1 MVILVDTNIIL
12 DVLQKREPFY
22 ADSKDILIK
31 CASGDINGYIA
42 LHTVSN
48 LFFILRK
55 QYSLEDRRKLLLGIT
70 AFLKVT
76 GVTHDKVREAL
87 SREDFK
93 DFEDCLQDEC
103 ADTISADYIVT
114 RNISDYGK
122 SKVVAIEP
130 EEFLMRI

>member
-22 ADSKDILIK
+22 TDSKDILTK

-114 RNISDYGK
+114 RNISDYVK

>member
-22 ADSKDILIK
+22 KDSEKILTK
-31 CASGDINGYIA
+31 CAFGDLKGYIA

-48 LFFILRK
+48 IFFILRK

-70 AFLKVT
+70 SFLKVT
-76 GVTHDKVREAL
+76 GVTHNRVRKAL
-87 SREDFK
+87 LREDFK

-103 ADTISADYIVT
+103 ADTVSADYIVT
-114 RNISDYGK
+114 RNISDYEK
-122 SKVVAIEP
+122 SKVIAIEP
-130 EEFLMRI
+130 AELLKKI

>member
-1 MVILVDTNIIL
+1 MT
-12 DVLQKREPFY
+12 
-22 ADSKDILIK
+22 K
-31 CASGDINGYIA
+31 CAFGDLKGYIA

-48 LFFILRK
+48 IFFILRK

-70 AFLKVT
+70 SFLKVV
-76 GVTHDKVREAL
+76 GVTHNRVRKAL
-87 SREDFK
+87 LREDFK

-114 RNISDYGK
+114 RNISDYKK

-130 EEFLMRI
+130 AELLKKI

>member
-22 ADSKDILIK
+22 KDSKMILAK
-31 CASGDINGYIA
+31 CASGDIKGYIA
-42 LHTVSN
+42 LHTVTN

-55 QYSLEDRRKLLLGIT
+55 QYSIEDRRKLLLGIT

-87 SREDFK
+87 SREEFK

-103 ADTISADYIVT
+103 ADAISADYIVT
-114 RNISDYGK
+114 RNISDFAK
-122 SKVVAIEP
+122 SKITAIEP
-130 EEFLMRI
+130 EQFLKM